1 MWWKDKGEAV
11 KCRIQKK
18 QNINMKA
25 VALVRTGIASR
36 AFEIKEVP
44 KPEAGPGQILIKVEA
59 FGLNFAD
66 VIARHG
72 KYKDA
77 PPIPAVLGYEVVGRI
92 ESIGK
97 EVLSFQPGQRVTA
110 FTRFGGYAEYA
121 VTDARAA
128 ARIPEDM
135 DAGVGAALAT
145 QYCTAWFCAEEM
157 VCLHKGDQ
165 VLIQAA
171 AGGVGTALTQLCK
184 RKGCVVFGTTGSDE
198 KMEYVRS
205 IGADYAIN
213 YKSHDFVQEIRKIT
227 DKPIDVVFD
236 SGGGKTFRNGKSL
249 LGAGGRIIGYG
260 AAEQMEK
267 KTILGSIK
275 LLFDFG
281 FTNPVF
287 LLMSSKSIL
296 GVNMLR
302 MADQRPDVLQRCLK
316 NVVALASVGE
326 IQPKVGGKFKATE
339 IAEAHA
345 FLESR
350 KSTGKIILNW

>member
-1 MWWKDKGEAV
+1 MWWKAKVAEY
-11 KCRIQKK
+11 RMQKK
-18 QNINMKA
+18 QSNNMKA
-25 VALVRTGIASR
+25 VTLVRTGIASR

-44 KPEAGPGQILIKVEA
+44 KPTPGPGQILIKVEA

-92 ESIGK
+92 ESTGR
-97 EVLSFQPGQRVTA
+97 EVSSLQPGQRVTA

-165 VLIQAA
+165 VLIHAA

-184 RKGCVVFGTTGSDE
+184 RKGCVVFGTIGADE

-205 IGADYAIN
+205 NGADYVIN
-213 YKSHDFVQEIRKIT
+213 YKSHNFNEEIKKFT
-227 DKPIDVVFD
+227 EKPMDVVFD
-236 SGGGKTFRNGKSL
+236 SGGGKTFRRGKSL

-260 AAEQMEK
+260 ASEQMEK
-267 KTILGSIK
+267 KTIFGSIK

-316 NVVALASVGE
+316 NVVALASVNE
-326 IQPKVGGKFKATE
+326 IQPKVGGRFKVLE

-350 KSTGKIILNW
+350 KSTGKIILTW